1 MYKTIEIANKAD
13 IEKFVKF
20 PGSHIYK
27 KSDHWVPPLISEEVK
42 RFDITKNDYYTY
54 GTSKLFAALDEKGN
68 WVGRIACFINSTYI
82 DKTNK
87 REGFFGFFDAID
99 NHEVAK
105 VLFNAITEEF
115 SKNNITDVTGPINFS
130 TNEEVGLLIDG
141 FDTNP
146 TFMTNYSKPYY
157 NDLLKGVGFQK
168 LVDLFAYEWHSKY
181 VFPDQFYRI
190 VEALKKRSKVKIRC
204 FNKNNFQNELDT
216 LWPLYNESFKEVWGF
231 TPLTKIEFNE
241 LCNSF
246 KLFADF
252 DMILIAE
259 LNSKVIGFCLVLP
272 DINVL
277 IKKINGKL
285 YPFGI
290 VTLLT
295 QKSKIKYL
303 RLNVLGVLPEYRN
316 FGVPGLFID
325 QMVKTANKKGYLK
338 AELSVVLES
347 NIEMTRLMKSLGF
360 EPIKTFRVYSN
371 SLDNLKAHTK

>member
-1 MYKTIEIANKAD
+1 MYKAIEITNKAD

-27 KSDHWVPPLISEEVK
+27 KSDLWIPPLISEEIK
-42 RFDITKNDYYTY
+42 RFDITKYDFYTY

-68 WVGRIACFINSTYI
+68 WVGRIACFINSKYI

-87 REGFFGFFDAID
+87 REGFFGFFESI
-99 NHEVAK
+99 NNLEVAK
-105 VLFNAITEEF
+105 VLFATITEEF
-115 SKNNITDVTGPINFS
+115 CKNNISDIIGPINFS

-141 FDTNP
+141 FDTPP
-146 TFMTNYSKPYY
+146 TFMTNFSMPYY
-157 NDLLKGVGFQK
+157 QNLLVGVGFNK
-168 LVDLFAYEWHSKY
+168 LVDLYAYEWHSKY
-181 VFPDQFYRI
+181 VFPDHFHRI
-190 VEALKKRSKVKIRC
+190 VDTLKNRSKVIIRC
-204 FNKNNFQNELDT
+204 FDKNNFQKELDR
-216 LWPLYNESFKEVWGF
+216 LWPIYNESFKEVWGF

-259 LNSKVIGFCLVLP
+259 LNSNVIGFCLLLP

-290 VTLLT
+290 FTLLT
-295 QKSKIKYL
+295 QKSKIKNL

-316 FGVPGLFID
+316 LGVAALFID
-325 QMVKTANKKGYLK
+325 QMVKTANKKEYQK
-338 AELSVVLES
+338 AELSVILES
-347 NIEMTRLMKSLGF
+347 NLEMIRLMKSLDF
-360 EPIKTFRVYSN
+360 TPTKTFRVYCN
-371 SLDNLKAHTK
+371 TINILKDHTL